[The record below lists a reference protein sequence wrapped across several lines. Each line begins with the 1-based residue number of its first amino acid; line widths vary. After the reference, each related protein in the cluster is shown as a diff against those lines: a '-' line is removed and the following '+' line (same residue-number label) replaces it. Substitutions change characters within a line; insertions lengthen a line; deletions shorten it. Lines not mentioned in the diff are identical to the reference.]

1 VQLHFR
7 GLWRHREFMKL
18 WTGQTISQLGSHIGE
33 GALRFTAILFL
44 GATPLQLSLLT
55 AAQLL
60 PTLLLGLLAG
70 VWVDRLRRRPL
81 LIAADVGRGVLLLS
95 VPLAYLLGLLRIEQ
109 LYLVAALVGAL
120 AILFDV
126 AYGAYL
132 PAVVG
137 RAQLVEGNSK
147 LSASGS
153 VAEIAG
159 PPLGGA
165 LVQLISAPLAIVLD
179 ALSFLVSALAIWR
192 IRAPEP
198 APEVPHD
205 RPGLRRELAEGLGA
219 ALRDPLLRALL
230 GAGFTMSLFGGII
243 GTLYDLYLIRE
254 LGMSPALV
262 GLTIGVGGISAL
274 IGAFAAGPITR
285 RVGVGPAIGGALA
298 LSGLTGLLIPLAHG
312 PIYVALPMILA
323 SQAADIL
330 FAIYFIN
337 ETSLRQSIVP
347 VRLLGRVDASFRFVT
362 CVAGLAGALLGGALG
377 ETIGARAAI
386 AVGVLGVWSA
396 CLWVFGSPLRRL
408 RAAPEPAGLPTTAT
422 AGN

>member
-1 VQLHFR
+1 
-7 GLWRHREFMKL
+7 MKL
-18 WTGQTISQLGSHIGE
+18 WIGQTISQLGSYIGG

-44 GATPLQLSLLT
+44 GVTPLQLSLLT

-60 PTLLLGLLAG
+60 PALLLGLLAG

-81 LIAADVGRGVLLLS
+81 LIAADIGRGVLLIS

-109 LYLVAALVGAL
+109 LYVVAALAGAL
-120 AILFDV
+120 GILFDV

-147 LSASGS
+147 LSASSS

-179 ALSFLVSALAIWR
+179 ALSFLASALAIWR
-192 IRAPEP
+192 IRAPE
-198 APEVPHD
+198 ALPETTQE
-205 RPGLRRELAEGLGA
+205 RPDLRRELAEGLQA

-243 GTLYDLYLIRE
+243 GTLYDLYLLRE

-285 RVGVGPAIGGALA
+285 RFGVGPAIGGALA
-298 LSGLTGLLIPLAHG
+298 LSGLTSLLIPLAHG
-312 PIYVALPMILA
+312 PVYVALAMILV

-347 VRLLGRVDASFRFVT
+347 ARLLGRVEASFRFVT
-362 CVAGLAGALLGGALG
+362 TSAALVGALLGGALG
-377 ETIGARAAI
+377 EAIGARAAI

-396 CLWVFGSPLRRL
+396 CLWIFGSPLRRL
-408 RAAPEPAGLPTTAT
+408 RATPEPAEAPGETLISAV
-422 AGN
+422 